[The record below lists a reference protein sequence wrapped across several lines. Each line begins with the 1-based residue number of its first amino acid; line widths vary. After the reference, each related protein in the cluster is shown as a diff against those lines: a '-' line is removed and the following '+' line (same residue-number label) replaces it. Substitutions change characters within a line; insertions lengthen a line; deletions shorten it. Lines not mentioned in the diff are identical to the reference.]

1 MTREDVDRVLSSL
14 GVRGNTLIVHAALS
28 SFGHLDGGARALAE
42 ALVAAVGES
51 GTLLMPAFTYT
62 ETLGTGADG
71 PKPVAF
77 DGDLPVSK
85 EIGATAEAFR
95 RLPGVL
101 RSNHPT
107 HSFAAWGRQA
117 REILSTQ
124 RDNNLFGPLKK
135 LNVYQ
140 GQVLMLG
147 TTLATCTAVH
157 LAEERLRM
165 PYLTRRTAAR
175 INAAG
180 YEERVVLD
188 NVPGCSVAFL
198 RLEDRLD
205 PAKVRSVPLVQG
217 AARKVPVRHLVTVAT
232 RALES
237 DPAVF
242 VCPRADCASCAAKRE
257 ALGAAWAVAA
267 G

>member
-1 MTREDVDRVLSSL
+1 VTRDEVVRLL
-14 GVRGNTLIVHAALS
+14 GGLGLRGNAVVVHAALS
-28 SFGHLDGGARALAE
+28 SFGHLEGGPRALAE
-42 ALVAAVGES
+42 ALVAAVGDT
-51 GTLLMPAFTYT
+51 GTVLMPAFTYA
-62 ETLGTGADG
+62 ETLGTTAAGAR
-71 PKPVAF
+71 PIAF
-77 DGDLPVSK
+77 RDDLPVSR

-101 RSNHPT
+101 RGNHPT

-165 PYLTRRTAAR
+165 PYLVRCTAAR

-180 YEERVVLD
+180 YEERVVLE

-198 RLEDRLD
+198 RLEERLD
-205 PAKVRSVPLVQG
+205 PAKVRSLPLVHG
-217 AARKVPVRHLVTVAT
+217 AARKVPVRHLVTLAT
-232 RALES
+232 RALEA

-242 VCPRADCASCAAKRE
+242 VCPRADCGSCAAKRE
-257 ALGAAWAVAA
+257 VLGSSQAVAA

>member
-1 MTREDVDRVLSSL
+1 MIREEVERLLGTL
-14 GVRGNTLIVHAALS
+14 GVRGNTLVVHASLS
-28 SFGHLDGGARALAE
+28 SLGHLEGGARALAE
-42 ALVAAVGES
+42 ALIAAVGEP
-51 GTLLMPAFTYT
+51 GTVLMPAFTYA
-62 ETLGTGADG
+62 ETLGPVAA
-71 PKPVAF
+71 PAKPVPF
-77 DGDLPVSK
+77 DNDRPVSK

-95 RLPGVL
+95 HLPGVL

-117 REILSTQ
+117 RDILSTQ

-147 TTLATCTAVH
+147 TTLATCTAIH

-180 YEERVVLD
+180 YEERVVLE
-188 NVPGCSVAFL
+188 NVPGCSVGFL
-198 RLEDRLD
+198 RLEERLD
-205 PAKVRSVPLVQG
+205 PAKVRSVPLVRG
-217 AARKVPVRHLVTVAT
+217 AARKVPVRHLVTLAT

-242 VCPRADCASCAAKRE
+242 VCPRADCESCAAKRI
-257 ALGAAWAVAA
+257 ALGTPQAVAVC
-267 G
+267 